1 MKEMKVSAVVGLSVT
16 LLAVVTAI
24 SFSFATVT
32 YQKEVVS
39 LKKINAEY
47 RQVIED
53 YKTVLLSIKNSL
65 AKVDIQAP

>member
-53 YKTVLLSIKNSL
+53 YKAVLLSIKNSL